1 MASDSDVVQRLEERA
16 KEAEDTI
23 ELLKKHLED
32 LTDKAANAG
41 ILKEREEA
49 TQLRKQNDALKQEIN
64 EMRKELTEL
73 ESKNQRL
80 QVPLPV
86 PGQKP
91 PHYPNPPPVQAYVN
105 GPSVQPVKG
114 APQPATSTAIVME
127 EKETGEVTK
136 SKKKEKGKKETSP
149 SPAKTSGDS
158 QKIDVSR
165 LNIKVGQIVAVKNH
179 PDADTLY
186 VEEGLCQ
193 RV

>member
-73 ESKNQRL
+73 ESKNQSENSDRKK
-80 QVPLPV
+80 QCR
-86 PGQKP
+86 
-91 PHYPNPPPVQAYVN
+91 
-105 GPSVQPVKG
+105 
-114 APQPATSTAIVME
+114 
-127 EKETGEVTK
+127 GE
-136 SKKKEKGKKETSP
+136 SY
-149 SPAKTSGDS
+149 
-158 QKIDVSR
+158 
-165 LNIKVGQIVAVKNH
+165 NIF
-179 PDADTLY
+179 
-186 VEEGLCQ
+186 
-193 RV
+193 